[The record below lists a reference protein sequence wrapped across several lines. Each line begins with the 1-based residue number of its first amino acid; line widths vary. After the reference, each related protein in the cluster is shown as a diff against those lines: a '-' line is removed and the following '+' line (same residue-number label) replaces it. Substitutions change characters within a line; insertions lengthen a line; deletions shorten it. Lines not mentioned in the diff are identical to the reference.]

1 MNKIMTMNYR
11 GTDVYGFEMGGIVFV
26 ALKPI
31 VEGMGLHWE
40 PQRQRIQRDPV
51 LSKGTSMM
59 KVPFGRG
66 GPQEMVCLK
75 LELVHGWLFTID
87 TNRIK
92 ADDIREKV
100 IAFQEEC
107 YHVLYKHFSGDRDRM
122 AREASDAESLSLRLV
137 TEARHVWGDRV
148 AAEIWEKRGLP
159 MTKSMTDVFRQ
170 QDLFGTIEYRKAA

>member
-11 GTDVYGFEMGGIVFV
+11 GTEIYGFEMGGIIFV

-31 VEGMGLHWE
+31 VEGMGLNWE
-40 PQRQRIQRDPV
+40 PQRQRVQRDPV

-66 GPQEMVCLK
+66 GPQEMVCLT

-87 TNRIK
+87 TSRIK
-92 ADDIREKV
+92 VDDIRQKV

-107 YHVLYKHFSGDRDRM
+107 YSVLYRHFSGDRDRK
-122 AREASDAESLSLRLV
+122 AREANESESLSLRLV

-148 AAEIWEKRGLP
+148 AADLWEKRGLP
-159 MTKSMTDVFRQ
+159 MVKSMDEVFRQ
-170 QDLFGTIEYRKAA
+170 RDLFGVVEYQKAA